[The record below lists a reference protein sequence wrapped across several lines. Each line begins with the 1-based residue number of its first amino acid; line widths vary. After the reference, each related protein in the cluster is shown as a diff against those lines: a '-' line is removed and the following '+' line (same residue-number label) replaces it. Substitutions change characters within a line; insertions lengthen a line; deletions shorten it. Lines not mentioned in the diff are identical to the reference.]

1 MIKKRITIGIKVVDL
16 SQLRNI
22 KLNTSKNYELDADI
36 VNHLHHYSRIFL

>member
-22 KLNTSKNYELDADI
+22 ELNTLKNYELDADT